1 MEISEIWDRAAG
13 RETLISFRYFTLIL
27 KKRWAQAVSI
37 HGKRMETIQCL
48 EIPLKANNVK
58 QDKEQNETEYFEFD
72 TEIK

>member
-1 MEISEIWDRAAG
+1 MRSSG
-13 RETLISFRYFTLIL
+13 RQSNANFFSVLHIEY
-27 KKRWAQAVSI
+27 KKRCAQPVSI

-48 EIPLKANNVK
+48 EIPLKANNEK